1 MCLVIQRSRALR
13 GALVALSCLAVLG
26 LVQTAAADDVLGLR
40 GLPFFPDAFFGAPAA
55 APPAATPEASAPRHR
70 SARRIWAASRARPL
84 RIRLDRDRRH
94 ARLPTRRHEARRA
107 AMAPSRQA
115 RAVPAR
121 WPVLPKPDRPAVVTV
136 YQDRTLRDG
145 DAVMMADGIRLYHGG
160 ATWPH
165 QRADFVRLQFATNLG
180 WSLRHTLA
188 DIDSAPPTRWSD
200 LRATAG

>member
-1 MCLVIQRSRALR
+1 MRLWFQRSRALR

-26 LVQTAAADDVLGLR
+26 LVQTAAADDILGLR
-40 GLPFFPDAFFGAPAA
+40 GLPFFPDAFFDAPAA
-55 APPAATPEASAPRHR
+55 APPAAPLGAPGPRR
-70 SARRIWAASRARPL
+70 TARRIWASSRARPL
-84 RIRLDRDRRH
+84 RIRLDRERHRTRH
-94 ARLPTRRHEARRA
+94 ASRRHEARRVA
-107 AMAPSRQA
+107 TASSRQA

-121 WPVLPKPDRPAVVTV
+121 LLILPKPDRPALVTI

-145 DAVMMADGIRLYHGG
+145 DAVMMADGISLYHGG

-188 DIDSAPPTRWSD
+188 DIDSAPPTRWSG
-200 LRATAG
+200 LRSTTG